1 MSWDTRSSFAAV
13 LVGGLAVG
21 NGLLV
26 LVGSLATGR
35 RQREADTVISK
46 VLGATRFEL
55 MATAFI
61 QYLVLAALAALPA
74 IVLGI
79 GLGWLVSMLMLNVDF
94 TVNTDAL
101 AVVLLVA
108 IAITA
113 CLGAM
118 TILRPASA
126 RPARLL
132 RDL

>member
-1 MSWDTRSSFAAV
+1 
-13 LVGGLAVG
+13 VGGLAVG

-35 RQREADTVISK
+35 RQREADTVITK
-46 VLGATRFEL
+46 VLGATRLEL

-79 GLGWLVSMLMLNVDF
+79 GLGRVVSLLMLNVDF
-94 TVNTDAL
+94 TVNADAL

-113 CLGAM
+113 TLGAM
-118 TILRPASA
+118 TILRAASA